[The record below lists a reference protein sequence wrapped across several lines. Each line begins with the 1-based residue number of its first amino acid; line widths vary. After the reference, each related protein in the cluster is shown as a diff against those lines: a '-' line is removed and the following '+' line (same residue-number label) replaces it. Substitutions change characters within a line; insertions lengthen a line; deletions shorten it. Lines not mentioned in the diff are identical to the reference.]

1 MLDRLVDALLHIL
14 AAMTGTFFLTF
25 GLTVIVSPW
34 ALDAFSDAMT
44 PLVVLAGLGLVVL
57 GIRIIGDCL
66 NSPAWRL

>member
-1 MLDRLVDALLHIL
+1 MLDRLFDALLHIL
-14 AAMTGTFFLTF
+14 TGTFFLAF

-57 GIRIIGDCL
+57 GIQIISACL
-66 NSPAWRL
+66 KSPARL